1 MFWPACPVH
10 LPEIRLHHPSV
21 RRARSDLATSSRKKL
36 ASLIF
41 AAAQGLSFSFYS
53 QITPAGAGSGHR
65 LRQQTGLVSRLQ
77 QLEPPPTPPDGASG
91 PPRRIPARTGSPVHL
106 SPAVDFKIFLCISLK
121 IGFLPSENQLFHTVS
136 QR

>member
-1 MFWPACPVH
+1 MFWLACPVH

-36 ASLIF
+36 ASLLF

-65 LRQQTGLVSRLQ
+65 LRQQTGLVSRLR
-77 QLEPPPTPPDGASG
+77 QLEPPPT
-91 PPRRIPARTGSPVHL
+91 PRRIPARTGSPVHL
-106 SPAVDFKIFLCISLK
+106 SPAVDFKILCISLK
-121 IGFLPSENQLFHTVS
+121 IAFLPSENQLFHTVS